1 MQKGSKWITTWR
13 TLAGVRAG
21 RATAGKDSLRKL
33 LRNDDGAALV
43 ETAIST
49 IIVLGLLF
57 AVFDFSLAFYT
68 FHYVS
73 DAAREGARYA
83 IVRGNLACSNT
94 PNIDVC
100 KAGDTTGAT
109 EADISAYVAG
119 CNASTSSGASV
130 CGSNSYSGLAY
141 PGIDNA
147 DYMKV
152 KVSTASLTPGT
163 LTWTSCGEGTSC
175 NSPGAQVQVQ
185 VTYKFPLSVPFWR
198 QESIGIGSTST
209 MTFSQ

>member
-1 MQKGSKWITTWR
+1 MAMWR
-13 TLAGVRAG
+13 RLADGLAAG
-21 RATAGKDSLRKL
+21 GKKSPREFLGGDEGAVLFETVISAT
-33 LRNDDGAALV
+33 
-43 ETAIST
+43 
-49 IIVLGLLF
+49 IVLALLF

-83 IVRGNLACSNT
+83 IVRGSDSCSNT

-119 CNASTSSGASV
+119 CSAAGSSGASV
-130 CGSNSYSGLAY
+130 CGSNSYAGLAY

-147 DYMKV
+147 DYMTV
-152 KVSTASLTPGT
+152 KVYTSSMTPGT
-163 LTWTSCGEGTSC
+163 STWTSCGEGTTC
-175 NSPGAQVQVQ
+175 NSPGSQVQVQ
-185 VTYKFPLSVPFWR
+185 VTYAFPLSVPFWR
-198 QESIGIGSTST
+198 QESIGISSTST